1 MGKPLTE
8 ESKINVEYDKDGNV
22 KNKQKFT
29 LELNA
34 DIYNKLIDY
43 LILTGRATG
52 RNQLINDLIIQELEG
67 KVLENN
73 LIDLYQNPFYFD
85 KKELLENK
93 TVKATKKPILK
104 GNQDEIFVVRRVPNN
119 LDDFN
124 NEFKTYCSEN
134 NKHIH
139 TGYYIM
145 PRFKGND
152 ERHFTFRYDAEKEEI
167 EINLV
172 NPNDIHIVFN
182 PLDDE
187 KQKIKNDLIK
197 YNIVYGAQLINKDF
211 SQNEILYKFNIMYSY
226 KVNLRLQELANK
238 EKTEE
243 LTDEE
248 KAEREKIYF
257 EGLFF

>member
-1 MGKPLTE
+1 MAKPLTA
-8 ESKINVEYDKDGNV
+8 ESKINVEYDKEGNV

-29 LELNA
+29 LELKA
-34 DIYNKLIDY
+34 DVFNNLIDY
-43 LILTGRATG
+43 LILTGRATE
-52 RNQLINDLIIQELEG
+52 RNKLINELIQQELEG
-67 KVLENN
+67 KVLENKF
-73 LIDLYQNPFYFD
+73 IDLYQNPFYFNVN
-85 KKELLENK
+85 ELLENK
-93 TVKATKKPILK
+93 TVIATKKPILK
-104 GNQDEIFVVRRVPNN
+104 RNQNEIFVVRRVPNN

-124 NEFKTYCSEN
+124 KELKTYCSEN
-134 NKHIH
+134 NNHIH

-145 PRFKGND
+145 PNFKGND

-172 NPNDIHIVFN
+172 NPNDIHTVFD

-197 YNIVYGAQLINKDF
+197 YNIIYVSELVNNDYSRD
-211 SQNEILYKFNIMYSY
+211 EIGYNFNVMYNY
-226 KVNLRLQELANK
+226 NANLRLQELANK

-248 KAEREKIYF
+248 KAERERIF
-257 EGLFF
+257 LEGLFF